1 MVLRV
6 PKHPAEEVSLDPR
19 EVVAEDDVVADDV
32 ATVERAYRVVVTS
45 WSHLAEAAAAVEY
58 SLSFLLV
65 LYAAYPTPVWHK
77 DAEDSVVEASNKVQ
91 DSW

>member
-6 PKHPAEEVSLDPR
+6 PKHPAEEVLLDPR

-45 WSHLAEAAAAVEY
+45 
-58 SLSFLLV
+58 
-65 LYAAYPTPVWHK
+65 
-77 DAEDSVVEASNKVQ
+77 
-91 DSW
+91 